1 MHRLH
6 ADRDVSWLSP
16 HSFLEVGKSA
26 AGFGHVAI
34 SEAEGE
40 LHRDASLFT
49 CLNLFER
56 SSRED
61 YILFVSPLLLL
72 GDRMTH
78 PCSQE
83 KVEGLTGGK

>member
-1 MHRLH
+1 M
-6 ADRDVSWLSP
+6 
-16 HSFLEVGKSA
+16 
-26 AGFGHVAI
+26 AI

-40 LHRDASLFT
+40 LHRDANRFMF
-49 CLNLFER
+49 LNLFER

-72 GDRMTH
+72 GDRMTD

-83 KVEGLTGGK
+83 RVEGLTGGK